1 MCIIQTKEC
10 LLIKAKKFRLDVF
23 FLLFQLFF
31 FVCLLVNFGVLGVSE
46 GPEGLQMN
54 TGLNPV
60 VDQRQRMIFGDLGKF
75 STSE

>member
-1 MCIIQTKEC
+1 MHYSNEGMLVDKGEE
-10 LLIKAKKFRLDVF
+10 VSVGWF
-23 FLLFQLFF
+23 FSVISAVF
-31 FVCLLVNFGVLGVSE
+31 FVCWLVNFGVLGVSE